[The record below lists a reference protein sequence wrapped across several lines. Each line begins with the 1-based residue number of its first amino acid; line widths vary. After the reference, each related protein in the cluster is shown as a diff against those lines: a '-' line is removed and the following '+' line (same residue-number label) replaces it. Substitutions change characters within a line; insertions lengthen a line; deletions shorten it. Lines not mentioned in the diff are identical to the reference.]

1 MSELSEFRKEKDE
14 FFNHHPQSP
23 LTPEQRTSFKGLK
36 YYLENPRL
44 RYEVDVQE
52 HSKKEIVEMITSTG
66 TVQKYLRYGEFAF
79 QVDGQ
84 THILQV
90 YRDLEGGHFFLP
102 FIDATAGQETYETGR
117 YLEIERSSNGKY
129 QVDFNYAYNPY
140 CAYNDYWTCPIPL
153 AENHLKVRIEA
164 GEKKYK

>member
-14 FFNHHPQSP
+14 FFKYHPHAP

-66 TVQKYLRYGEFAF
+66 TLQKYRRYGQFEF
-79 QVDGQ
+79 QVEGQ

-102 FIDATAGQETYETGR
+102 FIDTTAGQETYETGR
-117 YLEIERSSNGKY
+117 YLEIERLSNGKY

-140 CAYNDYWTCPIPL
+140 CAYNDYWTCPIPP
-153 AENHLKVRIEA
+153 AENRLKVRIQA